1 MESSFSSLSL
11 GPHSASAVRERQR
24 FVSQRSDPFDINSM
38 LSSITDSNLH
48 TSVCERKQKNTNYRD
63 SNNFSLQSLGQA
75 LFDDLRS
82 NSADTEMSNSQSWP
96 AATPEP
102 IINDVEMEDVS
113 VLSSKPS
120 ETDPL
125 PASPR
130 KSILRTTTETLLS
143 PTAKGAEL
151 ALGLSAIPAKPS
163 KKTTT
168 SENTATK
175 STSPIICPVLEPQTT
190 SILQS
195 ERQVDTFKS
204 TSNSKQISVL
214 PSVSLRASTT
224 ETQTD
229 TNLQE
234 LPNQSSSTVYPSSN
248 NHYHQHHYAVSLPQP
263 WQESLQESNTRKH
276 NTLYIISSYL
286 QIFSNF
292 LFASFLTYSLYN
304 IFQIFLNDVSSRRF
318 KYVTAAIAEAER
330 CSREYVRNEC
340 RLDLRAP
347 LLEEQCNDWE
357 ICMDTDPELAVGTL
371 KVHAEVLSE
380 IMNSFIEGFTMRSL
394 IIGLSTA
401 SLVFGIIYVSNF
413 AFGYWRAKLYYNQA
427 QVQQPVE
434 MGTLKLK

>member
-11 GPHSASAVRERQR
+11 GSHSASAVRERRR

-48 TSVCERKQKNTNYRD
+48 TSVCEHKQKNTNDHD
-63 SNNFSLQSLGQA
+63 SNNFSLQSLEQA

-82 NSADTEMSNSQSWP
+82 NNADTEMSNSQLWP
-96 AATPEP
+96 AATPVP

-113 VLSSKPS
+113 VLSNKPS
-120 ETDPL
+120 PADPL

-143 PTAKGAEL
+143 PTTKGAEL
-151 ALGLSAIPAKPS
+151 ALSAIPATPN
-163 KKTTT
+163 KKSTTC
-168 SENTATK
+168 ENTATK

-195 ERQVDTFKS
+195 EQQADTLKS
-204 TSNSKQISVL
+204 TSNSKQILVL
-214 PSVSLRASTT
+214 PSVSLKASMT

-234 LPNQSSSTVYPSSN
+234 LLNQSSTTVHPSSN
-248 NHYHQHHYAVSLPQP
+248 NHYHQHHYAISLPQP

-292 LFASFLTYSLYN
+292 LFASFLTYSLYK

-340 RLDLRAP
+340 RLDLRVP

-371 KVHAEVLSE
+371 KVHAEVFSE
-380 IMNSFIEGFTMRSL
+380 IINSFIEGFTMRSL
-394 IIGLSTA
+394 IVGLLTA

-413 AFGYWRAKLYYNQA
+413 AFGYWRAKLYYNQTQA
-427 QVQQPVE
+427 QQPVE
-434 MGTLKLK
+434 MGILKLK